1 MTRSTR
7 RGEGEGGLS
16 WKNGSRDAE
25 RRAAPRRAEPII
37 LSLRVSG
44 INENLILCEEIPQS
58 NSQVTV
64 SLYRMCLL
72 DFLGRDVKMLPRCFH
87 PCDHVL

>member
-1 MTRSTR
+1 MTRSRR

-25 RRAAPRRAEPII
+25 RRAEPII
-37 LSLRVSG
+37 LSLRVTG

-72 DFLGRDVKMLPRCFH
+72 DFLGRDVKISLFSP
-87 PCDHVL
+87 L